1 MTRSEQDRREE
12 AAAIIAA
19 QIANA
24 SQRDAFAALGHTVLF
39 TASIAFMGDVRPAA
53 EIEWHWLVF
62 VAWASSV
69 LGLFAL
75 TLSFQLADSA
85 AEKRIKALH
94 DEGADDH
101 HFWLNVWNF
110 LALWTFPVSMLAT
123 AGFAA
128 KNLWSIA

>member
-12 AAAIIAA
+12 AAAIISA

-24 SQRDAFAALGHTVLF
+24 SQRDAFALLGHTVLF
-39 TASIAFMGDVRPAA
+39 TASISFMGDVRPAA

-69 LGLFAL
+69 IGLFAL
-75 TLSFQLADSA
+75 TLSFQLADGA
-85 AEKRIKALH
+85 AEKRIKYLH
-94 DEGADDH
+94 EEGIDDR
-101 HFWLNVWNF
+101 HFWLSACNS

-128 KNLWSIA
+128 KNLWSIT

>member
-1 MTRSEQDRREE
+1 MIRGEQERRDE
-12 AAAIIAA
+12 AAGIISA

-24 SQRDAFAALGHTVLF
+24 SQRDAFGALGHTVLF

-69 LGLFAL
+69 IGLFSL

-94 DEGADDH
+94 DDGADDRH
-101 HFWLNVWNF
+101 LWLGVCNF

-123 AGFAA
+123 ASFAA